1 MIVIKYSYMGN
12 EEQIRRIIREE
23 LAGLLAS
30 DRYTFQKH
38 IQMFDGRNIQFG
50 RTTGTKIGTDT
61 DQKVAFHGATPVI
74 QAGAISAPSSPSA
87 SYDQSEAQS
96 AVNAINSIRTVLS
109 DKGLTA

>member
-1 MIVIKYSYMGN
+1 MTPEQFQLLNDVN
-12 EEQIRRIIREE
+12 ERLATLERIMR
-23 LAGLLAS
+23 S
-30 DRYTFQKH
+30 DRYLFEKH
-38 IQMFDGRNIQFG
+38 LQLADGRNIQFG